1 MALRNVDT
9 RKRRPYR
16 PCVQIS
22 RGLAFIFHLTLSGQ
36 NGEGKTPCRL
46 RLQGLNL
53 LTLYQC
59 GTFLLRIQS
68 QNSHIPTV
76 VSCRYIDHRWH
87 ISLCGMRRN
96 MSLLHLRVSSLV
108 LLSPDDRLEIG
119 LTWRRLCTLERGT
132 LYHLKEREQI
142 TKGQHRDR
150 TGVVVVSVSDPSL
163 PSHRFK
169 SRCSTLWSALSWAGI
184 ALTS

>member
-1 MALRNVDT
+1 MGLPSTSTDTTSHTSLTEQPKLNEVTFSLMHQRNMRDIRNMALRNVDT

-22 RGLAFIFHLTLSGQ
+22 RGLAFIFHLALSGQ

-59 GTFLLRIQS
+59 CTFLLRIQS

-96 MSLLHLRVSSLV
+96 MSLLHLRVSSFV

-119 LTWRRLCTLERGT
+119 LT
-132 LYHLKEREQI
+132 
-142 TKGQHRDR
+142 
-150 TGVVVVSVSDPSL
+150 
-163 PSHRFK
+163 
-169 SRCSTLWSALSWAGI
+169 
-184 ALTS
+184 